1 MNPGHAPRS
10 VVIHGHFYQPPRD
23 DPWLDIV
30 RHEPSAAPAHDWNER
45 IEQECYRAVTA
56 ARTQDAGGRIV
67 SIRNT
72 LEWISFNVGPT
83 LLEWMERHAPDTYRA
98 VLEADARALRRTG
111 YGTALAQPY
120 HHAILPLASPRDRRT
135 EIRWG
140 VADFERRF
148 GRRPLGMW
156 LPETAVDLDTL
167 DDLAAEGIAFTI
179 VGDHQVERAPADG
192 RPGRVVTSGGRE
204 IALFCY
210 DGPLSHG
217 VAFGNLLKDAGAWA
231 RAMLK
236 GVPPAESPL
245 PGDGSLPAGAALAST
260 PDPGRPLVS
269 GDRPEGPS
277 DGHHPHPD
285 GPVADG
291 HGGHAAHADSG
302 DAPWRDV
309 VLLATDG
316 ETFGHHHPFGDMALA
331 SLLDRLQKHPRV
343 RVEPLAAV
351 LARVPPR
358 ETLTLH
364 SPSAWS
370 CSHGVERWASD
381 CGCRMTSGTSQ
392 AWRAP
397 LRTGLATLAEGL
409 HQVFETEARGLGIAD
424 PWALR
429 DAMGEVVGAPPEAW
443 VEHVDV
449 LVPPGTPPE
458 DRVRLR
464 TLLEMERDVL
474 RSFTSC
480 GWFFDDIAGIE
491 GLQVLR
497 YAARALELAGSPHR
511 EGLEAELL
519 THLARAEPNDPA
531 LGTAADL
538 YRKEVL
544 PHVSPEERVAAGAAA
559 VAGLVPHVSLTPGMG
574 AWWAQVDA
582 RPSGDAGAWQVR
594 VTHRRTGASV
604 RIPLEVERPAPGKI
618 RVRLDRTAGVP
629 PLVLDPGDL
638 PEPQGVVVAG
648 ALRAELIR
656 RWLTAADRDRLV
668 AGETTVGRLALD
680 QLCRGLSELEGAGSL
695 LLADRL
701 GLLMALAEL
710 VRLAQDGSLFD
721 AQTRLHRTRETL
733 EPEARGVLD
742 PLASLL
748 GFAGPEASAPRPAV
762 S

>member
-23 DPWLDIV
+23 DPWLETV

-56 ARTQDAGGRIV
+56 ARTQDAAGRIL
-67 SIRNT
+67 SIQNT

-140 VADFERRF
+140 VADFQRRF

-179 VGDHQVERAPADG
+179 VGDHQVERAPSDG
-192 RPGRVVTSGGRE
+192 RPGRVITPSGRE

-217 VAFGNLLKDAGAWA
+217 VAFGNLLRDAGAWA

-236 GVPPAESPL
+236 GVPPGESPL
-245 PGDGSLPAGAALAST
+245 PGDGSLPAGAALPPT

-269 GDRPEGPS
+269 GERTDPE
-277 DGHHPHPD
+277 
-285 GPVADG
+285 
-291 HGGHAAHADSG
+291 DSQ
-302 DAPWRDV
+302 WRDV

-381 CGCRMTSGTSQ
+381 CGCRMTGGTSQ

-397 LRTGLATLAEGL
+397 LRNGLANLAEGL
-409 HQVFETEARGLGIAD
+409 HQIYQREARDLGVED

-429 DAMGEVVGAPPEAW
+429 DDLGDVVGATPEAW
-443 VEHVDV
+443 VERVDAR
-449 LVPPGTPPE
+449 VPPTTPQE
-458 DRVRLR
+458 ARVRLR

-497 YAARALELAGSPHR
+497 YAARALELVGSPYR
-511 EGLEAELL
+511 EPLEAELL
-519 THLARAEPNDPA
+519 AELARAEPNDPT

-544 PHVSPEERVAAGAAA
+544 PHIPPEERVAAGAAA
-559 VAGLVPHVSLTPGMG
+559 VAGLVPHVPLTPGMG
-574 AWWAQVDA
+574 TWWAQVDA
-582 RPSGDAGAWQVR
+582 RPPGDAGEWQVR

-604 RIPLEVERPAPGKI
+604 RVPLEVERPAPGKI
-618 RVRLDRTAGVP
+618 RVHLEAPTGAP
-629 PLVLDPGDL
+629 PLILDTADL
-638 PEPQGVVVAG
+638 PEPQGKVVAG

-656 RWLTAADRDRLV
+656 RWLTAADRDRLL
-668 AGETTVGRLALD
+668 AGETTVGQLALD
-680 QLCRGLSELEGAGSL
+680 QLCRGLTELEGAGVL
-695 LLADRL
+695 LLQDRL

-733 EPEARGVLD
+733 EPEAREVLD
-742 PLASLL
+742 PLANLL
-748 GFAGPEASAPRPAV
+748 GFAGTGASVPSPAV

>member
-1 MNPGHAPRS
+1 MSPGHAHRS

-23 DPWLDIV
+23 DPWLETV

-56 ARTQDAGGRIV
+56 ARIQDPAGRIV

-83 LLEWMERHAPDTYRA
+83 LLEWMERHAGDTYQA

-140 VADFERRF
+140 VADFQRRF

-167 DDLAAEGIAFTI
+167 DDLAAAGIAFTI

-192 RPGRVVTSGGRE
+192 RPGRIRTSGGRE
-204 IALFCY
+204 IAVFCY

-231 RAMLK
+231 RAMLR
-236 GVPPAESPL
+236 GISPAESPL
-245 PGDGSLPAGAALAST
+245 PGDGTVPAGVGLPPT

-269 GDRPEGPS
+269 GERHDR
-277 DGHHPHPD
+277 
-285 GPVADG
+285 G
-291 HGGHAAHADSG
+291 HGGHGGHDGGGAGGPGGGTPAG
-302 DAPWRDV
+302 GTPWRDV

-351 LARVPPR
+351 LDRLPPR

-381 CGCRMTSGTSQ
+381 CGCRMTGGTSQ

-397 LRTGLATLAEGL
+397 LRTGLATLADGL
-409 HQVFETEARGLGIAD
+409 HQIYESEAPGLGVED

-429 DAMGEVVGAPPEAW
+429 DDMGDVVGHTPEAW
-443 VEHVDV
+443 VERVDAR
-449 LVPPGTPPE
+449 VPPGTPPE
-458 DRVRLR
+458 ARVRLR

-497 YAARALELAGSPHR
+497 YAARALELVGSPYR
-511 EGLEAELL
+511 EPLEAELL
-519 THLARAEPNDPA
+519 SHLARAQPNDPS

-544 PHVSPEERVAAGAAA
+544 PHTPAEVRVAAGAAA
-559 VAGLVPHVSLTPGMG
+559 LAGLVPHVPLTPGMG
-574 AWWAQVDA
+574 TWWAQVDA

-594 VTHRRTGASV
+594 VTHRRTGVSV
-604 RIPLEVERPAPGKI
+604 RVPLEVERPAPGRI
-618 RVRLDRTAGVP
+618 RVQLKAPPGALPLFLDSA
-629 PLVLDPGDL
+629 DL
-638 PEPQGVVVAG
+638 PEPQARVVAG

-680 QLCRGLSELEGAGSL
+680 QLRRGLAELEGASVPL
-695 LLADRL
+695 LQDRL
-701 GLLMALAEL
+701 GLYMALAEL
-710 VRLAQDGSLFD
+710 VRLAPDGSLFD

-733 EPEARGVLD
+733 DPGARAVLD
-742 PLASLL
+742 PLAELL
-748 GFAGPEASAPRPAV
+748 GFADAV
-762 S
+762 AGAVT